1 MPRDP
6 AQVDD
11 ELVALVGDAS
21 RAPEAEV
28 RAALAPLAPSEEKA
42 LRRALRMVTEELS
55 PAGWADLARGVDL
68 RVAQARE
75 LSGYYALQAE
85 RDALAAMVGAP
96 DRPAVQSL
104 VPEPPAPRAKGKARP
119 DSGHRTRDTK
129 KTRTPDTG
137 HRKQRAQDLLG
148 LFAYHR
154 DAPLVA
160 RALKLSL
167 NELLQELDS
176 LKIRRAAFRLT
187 RGVDADLPRATAL
200 PGAPSAGVRKRS
212 RKEEPPPV
220 ARPKSERDLQQ
231 EELKALLA
239 ELGPRRTELAAR
251 LGGDGAPLSE
261 QTLLARF
268 RAAGLDRE
276 LALRERD
283 LVRALYKKHRGSD
296 SRVADE
302 LRLDLAGLR
311 RVIADRG
318 LSRELDGIKARFL
331 REARERKWPRA
342 RILLV
347 LDEAA
352 GLRDLG
358 LYDEFLREVDAR
370 TRVIWTSLAG
380 KRTALDLLARKLRL
394 ERPDALRLQ
403 RLLNL
408 R

>member
-28 RAALAPLAPSEEKA
+28 RAALAALAPSEEKA
-42 LRRALRMVTEELS
+42 LRRALRTVTEELS

-85 RDALAAMVGAP
+85 RDTLAAMVRAP
-96 DRPAVQSL
+96 DRAAVQSL
-104 VPEPPAPRAKGKARP
+104 VPEPKQPRPPPRSPERRAKAKP
-119 DSGHRTRDTK
+119 DTGR
-129 KTRTPDTG
+129 RTPDT
-137 HRKQRAQDLLG
+137 RATRAQDLLG

-167 NELLQELDS
+167 NELLQELDT

-187 RGVDADLPRATAL
+187 RGIDADLPRATAL

-212 RKEEPPPV
+212 RKEAAPAP

-296 SRVADE
+296 SRVAAE
-302 LRLDLAGLR
+302 LRLELAGLR
-311 RVIADRG
+311 RVVADRG
-318 LSRELDGIKARFL
+318 LSRELDGVKARFL

-342 RILLV
+342 RILQV
-347 LDEAA
+347 LDEASE
-352 GLRDLG
+352 LRDLG

-380 KRTALDLLARKLRL
+380 KRDALDLLSRKLRL